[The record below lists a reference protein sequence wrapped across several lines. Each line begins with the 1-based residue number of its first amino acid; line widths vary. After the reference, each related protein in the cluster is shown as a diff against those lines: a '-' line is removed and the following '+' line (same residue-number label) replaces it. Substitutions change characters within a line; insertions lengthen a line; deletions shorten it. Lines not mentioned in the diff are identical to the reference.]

1 MIGIDPDTLDENPAI
16 LRHVAKNHDGTAG
29 VYAAVL
35 VEGLVRP
42 GDDIVLQD

>member
-1 MIGIDPDTLDENPAI
+1 MISIDPDTLEENPEI

-35 VEGLVRP
+35 VEGRVRT
-42 GDDIVLQD
+42 GDDVVLLD

>member
-1 MIGIDPDTLDENPAI
+1 MISIDPESLDENPEI
-16 LRHVAKNHDGTAG
+16 LRYVTKNHDGRAG